1 MARNDPYNYLPTRAV
16 TWSPLALRSTPQVA
30 RRQHERRPA
39 GRGAPT
45 PAPRLLRLQSLE
57 SSSRD
62 RITAGVLP
70 RGPERSEGLVGS
82 NDLVMR
88 RSCDLLIKATPR
100 AFTSTPWNDP
110 TLIIVDQQ
118 PYAPHAI
125 RIRSRAAHDG
135 RWQATRPRATTSAA
149 HLPAPVR
156 RNHLDQHRDPRQPRL
171 PRKHLVEHDGRR
183 TALAHELHGL
193 IMARRAHPQ
202 PRSPRRAARPPRHDL
217 SKRNRSDTTCLPT
230 SARQ

>member
-16 TWSPLALRSTPQVA
+16 TRSPLALRSTPQVA

-88 RSCDLLIKATPR
+88 RSSGLLITAKPR
-100 AFTSTPWNDP
+100 AFTSTAWNDH
-110 TLIIVDQQ
+110 TLIIIDQQ
-118 PYAPHAI
+118 PYASHVHSHPVAGS
-125 RIRSRAAHDG
+125 SRRA
-135 RWQATRPRATTSAA
+135 RPSDTTA
-149 HLPAPVR
+149 VR

-183 TALAHELHGL
+183 
-193 IMARRAHPQ
+193 Q
-202 PRSPRRAARPPRHDL
+202 PGPP
-217 SKRNRSDTTCLPT
+217 
-230 SARQ
+230 A